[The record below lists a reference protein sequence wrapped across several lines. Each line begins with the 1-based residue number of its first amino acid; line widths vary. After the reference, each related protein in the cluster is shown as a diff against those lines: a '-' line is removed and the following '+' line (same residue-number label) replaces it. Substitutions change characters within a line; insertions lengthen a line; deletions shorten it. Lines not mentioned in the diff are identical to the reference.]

1 MKYYSKIDW
10 WISILIWM
18 SVGVSGWAVWLIPA
32 NEQWIGWLMFS
43 PLMVLMLLFLY
54 NTYYV
59 FEDDYLKC
67 VLGVFPQKIYY
78 QNIKSLKKTRNFL
91 SSAALSAE
99 RIEIKEKNKGY
110 IMGTTY
116 ISPKNRDEFFDELRM
131 RCSKDVEIF
140 N

>member
-10 WISILIWM
+10 WISILIWL
-18 SVGVSGWAVWLIPA
+18 SVLVSGWAVWLIPA
-32 NEQWIGWLMFS
+32 NEQWIGWISFV
-43 PLMVLMLLFLY
+43 PLLVLMLLFLY

-59 FEDDYLKC
+59 FEDEYLKC
-67 VLGVFPQKIYY
+67 VLGLFPQKIYY
-78 QNIKSLKKTRNFL
+78 QNIKSLKKTKNFL
-91 SSAALSAE
+91 SSAALSAV

-131 RCSKDVEIF
+131 RCSKDVEIL

>member
-10 WISILIWM
+10 WISILIWI

-131 RCSKDVEIF
+131 RCSKDVEIL

>member
-131 RCSKDVEIF
+131 RCAKDVEIL

>member
-116 ISPKNRDEFFDELRM
+116 ISPKNRDEFFDELRK
-131 RCSKDVEIF
+131 RCSKDVEIL

>member
-67 VLGVFPQKIYY
+67 VLGVFPHKIYY
-78 QNIKSLKKTRNFL
+78 KNIKSLKKTRNFL

-131 RCSKDVEIF
+131 RCSKDVEIL

>member
-131 RCSKDVEIF
+131 RCSKDVEIL

>member
-78 QNIKSLKKTRNFL
+78 KNIKSLKKTRNFL
-91 SSAALSAE
+91 SSAALSAK

-131 RCSKDVEIF
+131 RCSKDVEIL

>member
-131 RCSKDVEIF
+131 RCSKDVKIL

>member
-1 MKYYSKIDW
+1 MKYFSKIDW

-131 RCSKDVEIF
+131 RCSKDVEIL

>member
-10 WISILIWM
+10 WISILIWI

-78 QNIKSLKKTRNFL
+78 KNIKSLKKTRNFL

-99 RIEIKEKNKGY
+99 RIEIKEENKGY

-131 RCSKDVEIF
+131 RCSKDVEIL

>member
-10 WISILIWM
+10 WISILIWI

-78 QNIKSLKKTRNFL
+78 KNIKSLKKTRNFL

-131 RCSKDVEIF
+131 RCSKDVEIL

>member
-32 NEQWIGWLMFS
+32 NEQWIGWLIFS

-131 RCSKDVEIF
+131 RCSKDVEIL

>member
-18 SVGVSGWAVWLIPA
+18 SVLVSGWAVWLIPA
-32 NEQWIGWLMFS
+32 NEQWIGWLTLVPIMG
-43 PLMVLMLLFLY
+43 LLLLFLY
-54 NTYYV
+54 NTYYE

-78 QNIKSLKKTRNFL
+78 QNIKSLKKTRNFF

-131 RCSKDVEIF
+131 RCSKDVEILS
-140 N
+140 

>member
-91 SSAALSAE
+91 SSAALSAK

-131 RCSKDVEIF
+131 RCSKDVEIL

>member
-99 RIEIKEKNKGY
+99 RIEIIEKNKGY

-131 RCSKDVEIF
+131 RCSKDVEIL